1 MKDKNKTKE
10 QLINELVEA
19 RRRVAEFEKLET
31 DRKRAEKALKKR
43 EEQYQDLYD
52 HAPDM
57 YFSIKPDGTMT
68 SVNQYGAEYLG
79 YSKEE
84 LIGEPVWKIVHND
97 NLKRVKKQ
105 ISEIFSK
112 KLKKSA
118 LEFHKVRKDGSTI
131 WVQGRTQLIFD
142 EDGEPK
148 ELRVICRD
156 ISEREKAEKALRES
170 EKQYRTLQSNIP
182 VGVFRTS
189 ADPGGRILS
198 ANPTLAK
205 MFGYKKPE
213 AMSKVHVADLYL
225 NPDDRKRFIE
235 TLSSS
240 GEISNYEVQ
249 LKRKDGTV
257 FWGSLSA
264 RAIADEKGEILY
276 FDGVLGDITERKQA
290 KEALRESEER
300 YRTMIENAND
310 MIWTLDTQGNFTFI
324 NHQAELISGQ
334 KAKDGIG
341 KTFVPIIHPDDL
353 EMVNDVFQK
362 TLSGEPQQYTVRI
375 FKING
380 EILFLSINTAPV
392 YEKGK
397 IVGTVSFG
405 RDITKR
411 KRAEEAMH
419 ESERRYRSLV
429 ETIQEG
435 MCIVDTN
442 ENIIFA
448 NPCFSNIL
456 GYSQEEIIGM
466 NLRELISSEEELQK
480 ILQGSAK
487 RKNRVSSQYETVM
500 RRKDGELRNI
510 RVSATPWINDKKEFQ
525 GTIGMVMDI
534 TEQKRAAA
542 ALRLS
547 EEKYRTL
554 IDNIQD
560 GVFIIQDAEMK
571 FANEAFA
578 RMVGYTV
585 EEIIGMDFRELIAPE
600 DSEMVA
606 DRYHRRQAGED
617 IPREYEFCMLH
628 KDRVTRVIVN
638 MNVGVI
644 NYRGKI
650 ASMGTMKDITER
662 KRAEEELKRS
672 FWKLQRTLEGTVN
685 ALASTVEK
693 RDLYTADHQRR
704 VTQLACAIAKEMGLS
719 EEKIEGIRV
728 AGILHDIGKVHVAAE
743 ILNKPIKL
751 SEIEMV
757 LVKTHAQVGYD
768 ILKTVEFSSPVAQT
782 VLQHHERLDGSG
794 YPQGLSG
801 DEILVEAKILA
812 VADVVE
818 AMSSHRPYRPA
829 YSINTAL
836 EEISE
841 NRGILYAPEVV
852 DACLIIFKER
862 GFEFELI

>member
-189 ADPGGRILS
+189 ANPGGRILS
-198 ANPTLAK
+198 ANPALAK

-213 AMSKVHVADLYL
+213 AMSKVHVGDLYL
-225 NPDDRKRFIE
+225 NPDDRKRFIK

-290 KEALRESEER
+290 KEALRESER
-300 YRTMIENAND
+300 
-310 MIWTLDTQGNFTFI
+310 Q
-324 NHQAELISGQ
+324 
-334 KAKDGIG
+334 
-341 KTFVPIIHPDDL
+341 
-353 EMVNDVFQK
+353 
-362 TLSGEPQQYTVRI
+362 
-375 FKING
+375 
-380 EILFLSINTAPV
+380 
-392 YEKGK
+392 
-397 IVGTVSFG
+397 
-405 RDITKR
+405 
-411 KRAEEAMH
+411 
-419 ESERRYRSLV
+419 YRSLV

-448 NPCFSNIL
+448 NPWFSNIL

-534 TEQKRAAA
+534 TEQKRAAE

-571 FANEAFA
+571 FTNEAFA

-693 RDLYTADHQRR
+693 RDLYTAGHQRR

-728 AGILHDIGKVHVAAE
+728 AGILHDIGKVHIAAE

>member
-189 ADPGGRILS
+189 ANPGGRILS
-198 ANPTLAK
+198 ANPALAK

-213 AMSKVHVADLYL
+213 AMSKVHVGDLYL
-225 NPDDRKRFIE
+225 NPDDRKRFIK

-257 FWGSLSA
+257 FWGSLNA

-290 KEALRESEER
+290 KEALRESE
-300 YRTMIENAND
+300 
-310 MIWTLDTQGNFTFI
+310 
-324 NHQAELISGQ
+324 
-334 KAKDGIG
+334 
-341 KTFVPIIHPDDL
+341 
-353 EMVNDVFQK
+353 
-362 TLSGEPQQYTVRI
+362 
-375 FKING
+375 
-380 EILFLSINTAPV
+380 
-392 YEKGK
+392 
-397 IVGTVSFG
+397 
-405 RDITKR
+405 
-411 KRAEEAMH
+411 
-419 ESERRYRSLV
+419 RRYRSLV

-448 NPCFSNIL
+448 NPWFSNIL

-534 TEQKRAAA
+534 TEQKRAAE

-693 RDLYTADHQRR
+693 RDLYTAGHQRR

-728 AGILHDIGKVHVAAE
+728 AGILHDIGKVHIAAE

>member
-198 ANPTLAK
+198 ANPALAK

-213 AMSKVHVADLYL
+213 AMSKVHVGDLYL
-225 NPDDRKRFIE
+225 NPDDRKMFIK

-257 FWGSLSA
+257 FWGYLSA

-290 KEALRESEER
+290 KEALRESE
-300 YRTMIENAND
+300 
-310 MIWTLDTQGNFTFI
+310 
-324 NHQAELISGQ
+324 
-334 KAKDGIG
+334 
-341 KTFVPIIHPDDL
+341 
-353 EMVNDVFQK
+353 
-362 TLSGEPQQYTVRI
+362 
-375 FKING
+375 
-380 EILFLSINTAPV
+380 
-392 YEKGK
+392 
-397 IVGTVSFG
+397 
-405 RDITKR
+405 
-411 KRAEEAMH
+411 
-419 ESERRYRSLV
+419 RRYRSLV

-448 NPCFSNIL
+448 NPWFSNIL

-534 TEQKRAAA
+534 TEQKRAAE

-693 RDLYTADHQRR
+693 RDLYTAGHQRR

-728 AGILHDIGKVHVAAE
+728 AGILHDIGKVHIAAE

-801 DEILVEAKILA
+801 DEILVESKILA

>member
-189 ADPGGRILS
+189 ANPGGRILS
-198 ANPTLAK
+198 ANPALAK

-213 AMSKVHVADLYL
+213 AMSKVHVGDLYL
-225 NPDDRKRFIE
+225 NPDDRKRFIK

-257 FWGSLSA
+257 FWGSLNA

-290 KEALRESEER
+290 KEALRESE
-300 YRTMIENAND
+300 
-310 MIWTLDTQGNFTFI
+310 
-324 NHQAELISGQ
+324 
-334 KAKDGIG
+334 
-341 KTFVPIIHPDDL
+341 
-353 EMVNDVFQK
+353 
-362 TLSGEPQQYTVRI
+362 
-375 FKING
+375 
-380 EILFLSINTAPV
+380 
-392 YEKGK
+392 
-397 IVGTVSFG
+397 
-405 RDITKR
+405 
-411 KRAEEAMH
+411 
-419 ESERRYRSLV
+419 RRYRSLV

-448 NPCFSNIL
+448 NPWFSNIL

-510 RVSATPWINDKKEFQ
+510 RVSATPWMNDKKEFQ

-534 TEQKRAAA
+534 TEQKRAAE

-693 RDLYTADHQRR
+693 RDLYTAGHQRR

-728 AGILHDIGKVHVAAE
+728 AGILHDIGKVHIAAE

>member
-1 MKDKNKTKE
+1 
-10 QLINELVEA
+10 
-19 RRRVAEFEKLET
+19 
-31 DRKRAEKALKKR
+31 
-43 EEQYQDLYD
+43 
-52 HAPDM
+52 
-57 YFSIKPDGTMT
+57 
-68 SVNQYGAEYLG
+68 
-79 YSKEE
+79 
-84 LIGEPVWKIVHND
+84 
-97 NLKRVKKQ
+97 
-105 ISEIFSK
+105 
-112 KLKKSA
+112 
-118 LEFHKVRKDGSTI
+118 
-131 WVQGRTQLIFD
+131 
-142 EDGEPK
+142 
-148 ELRVICRD
+148 
-156 ISEREKAEKALRES
+156 
-170 EKQYRTLQSNIP
+170 
-182 VGVFRTS
+182 
-189 ADPGGRILS
+189 
-198 ANPTLAK
+198 
-205 MFGYKKPE
+205 
-213 AMSKVHVADLYL
+213 
-225 NPDDRKRFIE
+225 
-235 TLSSS
+235 
-240 GEISNYEVQ
+240 
-249 LKRKDGTV
+249 
-257 FWGSLSA
+257 
-264 RAIADEKGEILY
+264 
-276 FDGVLGDITERKQA
+276 
-290 KEALRESEER
+290 
-300 YRTMIENAND
+300 
-310 MIWTLDTQGNFTFI
+310 
-324 NHQAELISGQ
+324 
-334 KAKDGIG
+334 
-341 KTFVPIIHPDDL
+341 
-353 EMVNDVFQK
+353 
-362 TLSGEPQQYTVRI
+362 
-375 FKING
+375 
-380 EILFLSINTAPV
+380 
-392 YEKGK
+392 
-397 IVGTVSFG
+397 
-405 RDITKR
+405 
-411 KRAEEAMH
+411 
-419 ESERRYRSLV
+419 
-429 ETIQEG
+429 

-448 NPCFSNIL
+448 NPWFSNIL

-466 NLRELISSEEELQK
+466 NLRELISSEEELPK

-534 TEQKRAAA
+534 TEQKGAAE

-628 KDRVTRVIVN
+628 KDRVARVIVN

-693 RDLYTADHQRR
+693 RDLYTAAHQRR

-728 AGILHDIGKVHVAAE
+728 AGILHDIGKVHIAAE

>member
-1 MKDKNKTKE
+1 
-10 QLINELVEA
+10 
-19 RRRVAEFEKLET
+19 
-31 DRKRAEKALKKR
+31 
-43 EEQYQDLYD
+43 
-52 HAPDM
+52 
-57 YFSIKPDGTMT
+57 
-68 SVNQYGAEYLG
+68 
-79 YSKEE
+79 
-84 LIGEPVWKIVHND
+84 
-97 NLKRVKKQ
+97 
-105 ISEIFSK
+105 
-112 KLKKSA
+112 
-118 LEFHKVRKDGSTI
+118 
-131 WVQGRTQLIFD
+131 
-142 EDGEPK
+142 
-148 ELRVICRD
+148 
-156 ISEREKAEKALRES
+156 
-170 EKQYRTLQSNIP
+170 
-182 VGVFRTS
+182 
-189 ADPGGRILS
+189 
-198 ANPTLAK
+198 
-205 MFGYKKPE
+205 
-213 AMSKVHVADLYL
+213 
-225 NPDDRKRFIE
+225 
-235 TLSSS
+235 
-240 GEISNYEVQ
+240 
-249 LKRKDGTV
+249 
-257 FWGSLSA
+257 
-264 RAIADEKGEILY
+264 
-276 FDGVLGDITERKQA
+276 LGDITERKQA

-448 NPCFSNIL
+448 NPWFSNIL

-768 ILKTVEFSSPVAQT
+768 ILKTVEFSLPVAQT

>member
-198 ANPTLAK
+198 ANPALAK

-213 AMSKVHVADLYL
+213 AMSKVHVGDLYL
-225 NPDDRKRFIE
+225 NPDDRKMFIK

-257 FWGSLSA
+257 FWGYLSA

-290 KEALRESEER
+290 KEALRESE
-300 YRTMIENAND
+300 
-310 MIWTLDTQGNFTFI
+310 
-324 NHQAELISGQ
+324 
-334 KAKDGIG
+334 
-341 KTFVPIIHPDDL
+341 
-353 EMVNDVFQK
+353 
-362 TLSGEPQQYTVRI
+362 
-375 FKING
+375 
-380 EILFLSINTAPV
+380 
-392 YEKGK
+392 
-397 IVGTVSFG
+397 
-405 RDITKR
+405 
-411 KRAEEAMH
+411 
-419 ESERRYRSLV
+419 RRYRSLV

-448 NPCFSNIL
+448 NPWFSNIL

-534 TEQKRAAA
+534 TEQKRAAE

-662 KRAEEELKRS
+662 KRVEEELKRS

-693 RDLYTADHQRR
+693 RDLYTAGHQRR

-728 AGILHDIGKVHVAAE
+728 AGILHDIGKVHIAAE

>member
-189 ADPGGRILS
+189 ANPGGRILS
-198 ANPTLAK
+198 ANPALAK
-205 MFGYKKPE
+205 MFGYKKPK
-213 AMSKVHVADLYL
+213 AMSKVHVGDLYL
-225 NPDDRKRFIE
+225 NPDDRKRFIK

-249 LKRKDGTV
+249 LRRKDGTV

-290 KEALRESEER
+290 KEALRESE
-300 YRTMIENAND
+300 
-310 MIWTLDTQGNFTFI
+310 
-324 NHQAELISGQ
+324 
-334 KAKDGIG
+334 
-341 KTFVPIIHPDDL
+341 
-353 EMVNDVFQK
+353 
-362 TLSGEPQQYTVRI
+362 
-375 FKING
+375 
-380 EILFLSINTAPV
+380 
-392 YEKGK
+392 
-397 IVGTVSFG
+397 
-405 RDITKR
+405 
-411 KRAEEAMH
+411 
-419 ESERRYRSLV
+419 RRYRSLV

-448 NPCFSNIL
+448 NPWFSNIL
-456 GYSQEEIIGM
+456 GYSQEEIIDM

-510 RVSATPWINDKKEFQ
+510 RVSATPWISDKKEFQ

-534 TEQKRAAA
+534 TEQKRAAE

-693 RDLYTADHQRR
+693 RDLYTAGHQRR

-728 AGILHDIGKVHVAAE
+728 AGILHDIGKVHIAAE

-801 DEILVEAKILA
+801 DEILVESKILA